1 MGGGAGDIKVQTS
14 SSELQACMKLGSRPT
29 SSAGPQC
36 AICLTGPCRVREG
49 TPMPPLT
56 AQSEEYK
63 EDIRVRLKKKVL
75 DRAGTTF

>member
-1 MGGGAGDIKVQTS
+1 MGGGGGTSKFKTS

-49 TPMPPLT
+49 KPMAPLT
-56 AQSEEYK
+56 AQSGEYK
-63 EDIRVRLKKKVL
+63 EDIRVRLKQSA
-75 DRAGTTF
+75 R